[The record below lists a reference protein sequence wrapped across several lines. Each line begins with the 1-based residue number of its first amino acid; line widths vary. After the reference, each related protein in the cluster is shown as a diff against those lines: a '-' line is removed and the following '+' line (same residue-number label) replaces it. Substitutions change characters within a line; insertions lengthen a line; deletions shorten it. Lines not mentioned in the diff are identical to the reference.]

1 MGYNNGVPVSN
12 KTWRKT
18 HYHGIL
24 RKSYGNWAVRH
35 DGVLVDKNNH
45 KQELVVI
52 NDHTYRVSKGKG
64 HWFKKG
70 SLEAFIDMSFIKE

>member
-1 MGYNNGVPVSN
+1 MGHNNGVPVSN

-18 HYHGIL
+18 HHHGNCGDGT
-24 RKSYGNWAVRH
+24 GNWATRR

-64 HWFKKG
+64 Q
-70 SLEAFIDMSFIKE
+70 LIKRSK

>member
-18 HYHGIL
+18 HYHGNCGDGT
-24 RKSYGNWAVRH
+24 GNWAIRR
-35 DGVLVDKNNH
+35 DDKLVDKDNH

-64 HWFKKG
+64 QLIKK
-70 SLEAFIDMSFIKE
+70 ETV